1 MKLTREFWETIGP
14 HYVYGYQ
21 HPDGSWKYIG
31 KAVVNRVTDH
41 ANPKSLSY
49 KGYDLEDAYII
60 ARNLPND
67 KVAVAV
73 ESALIELHQPTDNIV
88 SGHHK
93 ENYIMASLKGLFDDF
108 SSGQRNYHI
117 ELAECIVNHADI
129 LGSSIGGS
137 SSNNSG
143 FLIFSGLRESTNM
156 DIRVGK
162 SGVNVSLNS
171 NPTSDT
177 KAGRE
182 HFDNLVAQ
190 VQPMLEA
197 EYDLSISP
205 NGKLGGKIKFDVENL
220 ETALQLWSDFTS

>member
-1 MKLTREFWETIGP
+1 MKLTGEFWETIGP

-31 KAVVNRVTDH
+31 KAVGNRVTH
-41 ANPKSLSY
+41 HVAE
-49 KGYDLEDAYII
+49 KGYDLEDAFIL
-60 ARNLPND
+60 ARNLSSD
-67 KVAVAV
+67 AIAASV
-73 ESALIELHQPTDNIV
+73 ESVFINEYQPTDNLV

-137 SSNNSG
+137 TSNNSG
-143 FLIFSGLRESTNM
+143 FLIFSSLRESTNM

-171 NPTSDT
+171 APTSDNA
-177 KAGRE
+177 AGRG
-182 HFDNLVAQ
+182 HFDKLVDK
-190 VQPMLEA
+190 VRPLLEDVY
-197 EYDLSISP
+197 ELGIYP
-205 NGKLGGKIKFDVENL
+205 NDKLGGKIKFDVEDL

>member
-1 MKLTREFWETIGP
+1 MKLTGEFWETIGP

-31 KAVVNRVTDH
+31 KAVGNRVTH
-41 ANPKSLSY
+41 HVIE
-49 KGYDLEDAYII
+49 KGYDLEDAFIL
-60 ARNLPND
+60 ARNLSSD
-67 KVAVAV
+67 AIAASV
-73 ESALIELHQPTDNIV
+73 ESVFINEYQPTDNLV

-137 SSNNSG
+137 TSNNSG

-190 VQPMLEA
+190 VQPLLEG
-197 EYDLSISP
+197 EYELSIVP
-205 NGKLGGKIKFDVENL
+205 NGKLGGKIKFDVEDL